1 MFSRLIRKLL
11 VNTVINLIVAAFK
24 PIPILGTAI
33 HIVALAI

>member
-11 VNTVINLIVAAFK
+11 VNTVINLIVAAFR